1 MEICFSNQSAG
12 RGVKEITSKLKNLRF
27 DDLKVAGGVRRY
39 SYSLTKLLSEF
50 KMMTP
55 IDLFKV
61 KNLLCEFQI
70 SIPTTHINV
79 VSSSPELKSRINLT
93 NPEFEFC
100 VDLNLV
106 NYTCLLNFKDY
117 EGIAPLRLWTS
128 TILPQTLSVLP
139 NKELADVNALTS
151 FKAIDIPCDLPNSEN
166 IDIKFDTIVPE
177 AGTRACDLTNQRIE
191 HNDDYSHRGLSNMC
205 DLVNQ
210 RKEHNDDCSH
220 RGLSNRSSD
229 ISTIKSIMGSRNVL
243 LLIATLLT
251 TITYQVP
258 FHILGSA
265 SKMGYVHNYI
275 TGTFQL
281 NKQYSLLSS
290 TFMLSNSAVFIAS
303 VLMTLFLLHEFPFK
317 PWPQI
322 SVLALFGSYMCL
334 IKTISTNGA
343 LALLVISI
351 PFLLLV
357 AARKIYGLA
366 S

>member
-1 MEICFSNQSAG
+1 MDINFQPSFNKRIPFASLSNPPC
-12 RGVKEITSKLKNLRF
+12 L
-27 DDLKVAGGVRRY
+27 
-39 SYSLTKLLSEF
+39 SLYL
-50 KMMTP
+50 
-55 IDLFKV
+55 V
-61 KNLLCEFQI
+61 
-70 SIPTTHINV
+70 TTN
-79 VSSSPELKSRINLT
+79 T
-93 NPEFEFC
+93 
-100 VDLNLV
+100 
-106 NYTCLLNFKDY
+106 
-117 EGIAPLRLWTS
+117 
-128 TILPQTLSVLP
+128 TLSVLP

-151 FKAIDIPCDLPNSEN
+151 FKALDIPCDLPNSEN

-177 AGTRACDLTNQRIE
+177 AGAKACDLTNQRIE

-210 RKEHNDDCSH
+210 RMEPNDDCSH

-243 LLIATLLT
+243 LLIATLLA

-258 FHILGSA
+258 FHVLGSA

-275 TGTFQL
+275 TSTFQL

-290 TFMLSNSAVFIAS
+290 TFMLFNSMVFIAS
-303 VLMTLFLLHEFPFK
+303 VVMTLFLLHEFPFK

-334 IKTISTNGA
+334 IKAISTNGA

-366 S
+366 SWNLM